1 MMAALLY
8 GAGGLA
14 LASTCARV
22 LMRQPAESEARRYG
36 GVDAE
41 SWVLCV
47 LCVGG
52 VLLLL
57 WASRV

>member
-36 GVDAE
+36 ALTILRAVSARA
-41 SWVLCV
+41 LF
-47 LCVGG
+47 
-52 VLLLL
+52 
-57 WASRV
+57 